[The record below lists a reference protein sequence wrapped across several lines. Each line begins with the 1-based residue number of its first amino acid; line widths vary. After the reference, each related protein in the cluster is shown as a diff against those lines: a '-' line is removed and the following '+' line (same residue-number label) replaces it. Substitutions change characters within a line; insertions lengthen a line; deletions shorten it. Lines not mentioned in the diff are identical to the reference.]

1 MQQLITLSYHT
12 KGEEVRPKFLE
23 AYKKIDSYIIKDNAN
38 NDDWKNILVIYNAKN
53 KTIFHEIKGTWQE
66 GVSGDNFDLEGKR
79 TLKNKI
85 KVPALSMYIA
95 FQK

>member
-1 MQQLITLSYHT
+1 MKNTKDIVTQLKFQTTKNGMVSYVI
-12 KGEEVRPKFLE
+12 E
-23 AYKKIDSYIIKDNAN
+23 DNAN
-38 NDDWKNILVIYNAKN
+38 NDIWKNILVIYNANN
-53 KTIFHEIKGTWQE
+53 KTIHYKIKGTWQE
-66 GVSGDNFDLEGKR
+66 AVSGDNFDLDGKR